1 MRGIVLVG
9 ALALLCS
16 ACGPKAEAPA
26 ASVEPPASTTPAAS
40 APATDAASSI
50 GLEFAQAV
58 ARFDPTQ
65 NHIIWATPPGVH
77 GEGPWTLDVTV
88 KYKGEVKHAEKIPLK
103 ADIAA
108 PGTVAEIPTGYEAV
122 RLSDGG
128 TFRARMAEIQK
139 IIESIIA
146 QYGRGGGELVMMTEI
161 NTTLDDA
168 GLKTYCAD
176 KKIPDIRAY
185 LEETA
190 PPKLTTIDLAP
201 MSGFIQ
207 KEVEENCPK

>member
-1 MRGIVLVG
+1 MRGIVLIG

-16 ACGPKAEAPA
+16 ACQPKEETPATVELPASTAPA
-26 ASVEPPASTTPAAS
+26 AP
-40 APATDAASSI
+40 APATDAASYI

-108 PGTVAEIPTGYEAV
+108 AGSVADIPAGYEAV

-139 IIESIIA
+139 IIEGIIA

-161 NTTLDDA
+161 NTALDDA
-168 GLKTYCAD
+168 GMKTYCAD
-176 KKIPDIRAY
+176 KKTPDIRAY

-190 PPKLTTIDLAP
+190 PPKLTAIDLKP
-201 MSGFIQ
+201 MGEFMQ

>member
-1 MRGIVLVG
+1 MREIAVIG

-16 ACGPKAEAPA
+16 ACQPKAEAPA
-26 ASVEPPASTTPAAS
+26 AAVELPASAAPAA
-40 APATDAASSI
+40 AATDAASSI

-58 ARFDPTQ
+58 AKFDPTQ

-77 GEGPWTLDVTV
+77 PEGPWTLDVTL
-88 KYKGEVKHAEKIPLK
+88 KHKGEVKHQEQIPLK
-103 ADIAA
+103 AETVAA
-108 PGTVAEIPTGYEAV
+108 GTVAEIPAGYDAV

-128 TFRARMAEIQK
+128 TFRARMAEVQK
-139 IIESIIA
+139 IIEGIIA
-146 QYGRGGGELVMMTEI
+146 KYGRGDGELVMMTEI
-161 NTTLDDA
+161 HTALDDA
-168 GLKTYCAD
+168 GLKTYCTD

-190 PPKLTTIDLAP
+190 PPKLTVIDLKP
-201 MSGFIQ
+201 MSGFMQ

>member
-9 ALALLCS
+9 AIALLCS
-16 ACGPKAEAPA
+16 ACQKAEEPA
-26 ASVEPPASTTPAAS
+26 ATVELPAAS
-40 APATDAASSI
+40 APAASTPAADAASSI

-77 GEGPWTLDVTV
+77 PEGPWTLDLTV
-88 KYKGEVKHAEKIPLK
+88 KHKGEVKHEEKIALK
-103 ADIAA
+103 AESVAA
-108 PGTVAEIPTGYEAV
+108 GTVADIPAGYDAV

-128 TFRARMAEIQK
+128 TFRPRMAEVQK
-139 IIESIIA
+139 IIEGIIA
-146 QYGRGGGELVMMTEI
+146 QYGRGDGELVMTTEI
-161 NTTLDDA
+161 HTALDDA
-168 GLKTYCAD
+168 GLKSYCTD
-176 KKIPDIRAY
+176 KKTPDIRAY

-190 PPKLTTIDLAP
+190 PPKLTAIDLKP
-201 MSGFIQ
+201 MGGFMQ

>member
-1 MRGIVLVG
+1 MRGIILVG

-16 ACGPKAEAPA
+16 ACQPKEETPATAEL
-26 ASVEPPASTTPAAS
+26 PASTAPATPAE
-40 APATDAASSI
+40 PTDAASSI

-77 GEGPWTLDVTV
+77 PEGPWTLDVTV
-88 KYKGEVKHAEKIPLK
+88 KHKGEVKHAEKIPLK
-103 ADIAA
+103 AENVAA
-108 PGTVAEIPTGYEAV
+108 GTVADIPAGYDAV

-128 TFRARMAEIQK
+128 TFRARMAAVQK
-139 IIESIIA
+139 IIEGIIA
-146 QYGRGGGELVMMTEI
+146 QYGRGDGELVMMTEI
-161 NTTLDDA
+161 HTALDDA
-168 GLKTYCAD
+168 GLKTYCTE

-190 PPKLTTIDLAP
+190 PPALTAIDLKP
-201 MSGFIQ
+201 MSGFMQ